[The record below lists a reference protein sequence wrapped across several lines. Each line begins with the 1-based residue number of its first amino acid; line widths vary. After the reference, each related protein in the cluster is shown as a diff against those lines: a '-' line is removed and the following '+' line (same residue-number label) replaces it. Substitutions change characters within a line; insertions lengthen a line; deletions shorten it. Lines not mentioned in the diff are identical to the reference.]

1 MKTNQK
7 GFTLIE
13 LLVVI
18 AIIAIL
24 AAILFP
30 VFARAREKA
39 RQTTCSSN
47 QRQIVASLQMY
58 CQDHEETLPAT
69 SSVWND
75 ISVDQK
81 ILTCP
86 SLSGNQKGYLY
97 NQDCGSASIGSFVS
111 PDQIMVTAD
120 SKDGNT
126 IDPRH
131 SGKHVVSY
139 LDGHV
144 ATATLPFRQLVLNS
158 APTVYYRLNDSVGSS
173 MVQDYS
179 GNSNNGTC
187 INKPSLGISG
197 TCGDTWNAMTFSS
210 VSQQY
215 INLGNLGTVGSKLS
229 QVSLE
234 CVMKTMTT
242 AIQAIFGTACGPAA
256 PAQYIT
262 AISFA
267 TNMDASGNPAT
278 GLTRFFIRDQANVY
292 ITGQFGNSVKNIY
305 DGKYHHIVAIYD
317 KNGSTAS
324 ARMKVYVDGIAMN
337 LTFPAGFDGTPA
349 TFANFDN
356 PLLVGANNL
365 RGTPGMFADV
375 TIDEF
380 MLYTKVMTASEAVAH
395 YQALK

>member
-1 MKTNQK
+1 MKRNQK

-47 QRQIVASLQMY
+47 QRQIVAAVQMY

-75 ISVDQK
+75 INVDQK
-81 ILTCP
+81 VLTCP

-120 SKDGNT
+120 SKDGKT
-126 IDPRH
+126 VDPRH
-131 SGKHVVSY
+131 SGKHIASY

-144 ATATLPFRQLVLNS
+144 ATATLPFRQLVMNS
-158 APTVYYRLNDSVGSS
+158 APAVYYRLNDSSGSS
-173 MVQDYS
+173 QVQDSS
-179 GNSNNGTC
+179 GNGNNGTC

-197 TCGDTWNAMTFSS
+197 TCGDTWNAVSFSS
-210 VSQQY
+210 ASQQY
-215 INLGNLGTVGSKLS
+215 LNLGNLGTVGSKLG

-242 AIQAIFGTACGPAA
+242 ANQSICGTACTG
-256 PAQYIT
+256 QT
-262 AISFA
+262 TVISFV
-267 TNMDASGNPAT
+267 TNYDGAGNIVT
-278 GLTRFFIRDQANVY
+278 GQTRFFIRDQGN
-292 ITGQFGNSVKNIY
+292 IMISGSFGTSVKNIY
-305 DGKYHHIVAIYD
+305 DGKFHHIVATYD
-317 KNGSTAS
+317 KSGSTAA
-324 ARMKVYVDGIAMN
+324 ARMKMYVDGIAMT
-337 LTFPAGFDGTPA
+337 LTFPGGFDGTPA
-349 TFANFDN
+349 TFVNFEF
-356 PLLVGANNL
+356 PLLLGASNN
-365 RGTPGMFADV
+365 RGTPQIFADV

-380 MLYTKVMTASEAVAH
+380 MLYTKVLTASEVAAH

>member
-1 MKTNQK
+1 MKKNQK

-39 RQTTCSSN
+39 RQSTCSSN
-47 QRQIVASLQMY
+47 QRQIVAAVQMY

-75 ISVDQK
+75 INVDQK
-81 ILTCP
+81 VLTCP

-120 SKDGNT
+120 SKDGKT
-126 IDPRH
+126 VDPRH
-131 SGKHVVSY
+131 SGKHIVSY

-144 ATATLPFRQLVLNS
+144 ATATLPFRQLVMNS
-158 APTVYYRLNDSVGSS
+158 APAVYYRLNDSVGSS

-179 GNSNNGTC
+179 GNGNNGTC

-210 VSQQY
+210 ASQQY
-215 INLGNLGTVGSKLS
+215 LSLGNLGNVGSNLGQMS
-229 QVSLE
+229 ME
-234 CVMKTMTT
+234 IVMKTTST
-242 AIQAIFGTACGPAA
+242 ANQAICGTSGGPAT

-262 AISFA
+262 SISFA
-267 TNMDASGNPAT
+267 TNYDGAGNIVT
-278 GLTRFFIRDQANVY
+278 GQTRFFIRDQGSIY
-292 ITGQFGNSVKNIY
+292 ISGSFGTSVKNIY
-305 DGKYHHIVAIYD
+305 DGKYHHIIAIYD
-317 KNGSTAS
+317 KSGSTAS
-324 ARMKVYVDGIAMN
+324 ARMKMYVDGIAMT
-337 LTFPAGFDGTPA
+337 LSFPAGFDGTPT

-356 PLLVGANNL
+356 PFLLGASNT
-365 RGTPGMFADV
+365 RGTPVLFADI

-380 MLYTKVMTASEAVAH
+380 SLYSKVLTASEVAAH